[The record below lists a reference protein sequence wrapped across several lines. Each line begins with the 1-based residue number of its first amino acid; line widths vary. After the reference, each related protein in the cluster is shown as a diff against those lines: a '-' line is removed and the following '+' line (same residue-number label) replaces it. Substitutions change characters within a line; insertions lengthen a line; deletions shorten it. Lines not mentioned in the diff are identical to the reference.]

1 MMGLFG
7 NSTYYGQNLN
17 GPYQQQMAYPS
28 SAISSMMGM
37 PLGLP
42 PAYISLRDRVVN
54 AMTATAERHTVTSL
68 LEILNHCDEVDRKID
83 ENNRRHSEQ
92 VNDIKKH
99 LDRMLVERLAR
110 AKTVND
116 VLRELAEENNLP
128 TTGTK
133 KELIKTLEGEE

>member
-28 SAISSMMGM
+28 PAISSMMGM

-116 VLRELAEENNLP
+116 VLRELAEENDLP

>member
-1 MMGLFG
+1 MMGFFG
-7 NSTYYGQNLN
+7 NNTYYGQNLG
-17 GPYQQQMAYPS
+17 GPYPQQMAYPS
-28 SAISSMMGM
+28 PAMSSMMGG
-37 PLGLP
+37 LGLP
-42 PAYISLRDRVVN
+42 PVHISLRDRVIN

-99 LDRMLVERLAR
+99 LDRMLVQRLAR

-116 VLRELAEENNLP
+116 VLRELAEENDLP

-133 KELIKTLEGEE
+133 KELIKALEGEE

>member
-1 MMGLFG
+1 M
-7 NSTYYGQNLN
+7 
-17 GPYQQQMAYPS
+17 
-28 SAISSMMGM
+28 
-37 PLGLP
+37 
-42 PAYISLRDRVVN
+42 
-54 AMTATAERHTVTSL
+54 
-68 LEILNHCDEVDRKID
+68 DRKID

-99 LDRMLVERLAR
+99 LDRMLIERLAR

-116 VLRELAEENNLP
+116 VLRELAEENDLP